1 MTASVVLLHN
11 DDIYHNI
18 LSDGQKLSFGTHK
31 KDDVQV
37 PGFGHGQISLWCR
50 PGGILMDAGKVY
62 KVKLDPAPMDRVIL
76 LDRDTK
82 TALFISSLA
91 ARSNQTLRLPYDGIL
106 TFGRRREN
114 DVCID
119 LPFVS
124 GRHFTLKCEAGHVR
138 VEDTN
143 STNGI
148 FLNGKRVSVAGMK
161 SGDVLSILSVQIR
174 LLNGELSF
182 SNVGDRLAIRRDD
195 SGLDDRTHMGGQTRH
210 FLRYRR
216 SPRIQSQLPG
226 EDIVLAPPP
235 AKGQKYERSR
245 GMLSSLLGSGVMLA
259 TGVLTTAASPA
270 LLAARAASMVSPA
283 VSAVSSG
290 KDNKR
295 RKRGAQRYEEARQQ
309 RYQAYIDDQ
318 KARIES
324 VAKVQRDILTSE
336 NPSPEDCMNI
346 LYGLRRSLWERMPS
360 DRDFLDVRL
369 GMGYEDLCISVKSR
383 AESNAV
389 QIEEDEVRELSQ
401 QIIEETRIVDS
412 VPARLRLLRYN
423 TIGFVGN
430 RERVL
435 RLIKNMLVSL
445 TVAHYAEDVRIVG
458 IFDRQE
464 QAVWEPMRWLPHVQG
479 EEDGPRLL
487 AFGQRDAH
495 ALCGALEEL
504 IKERQSSAGTNAFGE
519 PEIPRPY
526 YILLFGSKSLVENEP
541 VMRSLLSGDPRMGIT
556 SLFLFD
562 DMYQLPHDCR
572 YIVDMDNGPSAFFRE
587 EANRR
592 TFFTPDEYVGDGPFD
607 LFARRQAAIRVDGFV
622 KAAALPD
629 GITFLQ
635 GYGVDTVEQL
645 DAPAR
650 WQSSRA
656 YETLAAPIGVMAG
669 NRTFSLDI
677 AETGHG
683 PHGLVAGTTGSGKSE
698 LLQTWILSMAL
709 TYHPYD
715 VEFVIIDYKG
725 GGMANLLEPLPHV
738 VGKITNIGTN
748 IGRLLLSLQYEK
760 EKRLG
765 IFDRYGVNHIDK
777 YQKLY
782 RQGKAREP
790 LPHLVIVA
798 DEFAELKKEEPD
810 FMAELVSAARV
821 GRSLGIHLVL
831 ATQKPAGVVDDQ
843 IQSNARFRL
852 CLKVQDAADSRDM
865 LSRPDAAKLTRPGRA
880 YVRVGDD
887 ELYELFQSYWSGA
900 PYTGKPQTDTGPGVC
915 VVDLLGRRLLKGKE
929 RKGPAPETDQLTA
942 VVKYIKETAEGL
954 GIEKL
959 QGPWLPELPE
969 RLALRSLIDGGF
981 DGKGWKTLQPW
992 LSVPVGMYDSPA
1004 TQSQGVQ
1011 LMDLSSFGHF
1021 GIYGAPG
1028 TGKTNLLKT
1037 IVLSLGLCYSPE
1049 DVNIYILDCGGW
1061 SMSVFERMPHVGG
1074 VALDQEE
1081 EKFLKLQRLITGEFE
1096 SRKRIFL
1103 QNAVSSLEAYRD
1115 SGGKL
1120 PAIIIAI
1127 DNFVP
1132 VLDLY
1137 PDMESFFIT
1146 LAREG
1151 ATYGIYLIYTANS
1164 TIGVRYRVSQNIRGA
1179 VAFELTDR
1187 GDYAALVGRPA
1198 GGGLPGVQGRAYYKG
1213 TPPIEFQAALFAQ
1226 GSSDQERTL
1235 NLRRLL
1241 EEMDAAWQGPRP
1253 RPIPVMPERVTA
1265 EFLMDSYTRREQ
1277 LPLGLWP
1284 EDVSPA
1290 YLDLSDG
1297 YTMLVTGPI
1306 GCGKSAMLGRL
1317 WGMIRSKYPNTRAF
1331 AVDSSRDGLSGI
1343 EAFRRAGCKDPG
1355 ALDGMLAELIEEMN
1369 VRKRAQNQAR
1379 EQSPDT
1385 FDEGA
1390 FGSSLD
1396 LIVILIDDLREFVES
1411 ASQTACDSMERIC
1424 RLAQGLGVMVL
1435 AAGRMADMIKLNEI
1449 ETLTRLIISGQRGLG
1464 IGASPAQTPFFQNSL
1479 SFAERDQAPE
1489 AGYGYLYD
1497 NGACA
1502 KLRLMD

>member
-11 DDIYHNI
+11 DDIYHTI

-37 PGFGHGQISLWCR
+37 PGFDHGQISLWCR
-50 PGGILMDAGKVY
+50 PGGILMDAGRVY
-62 KVKLDPAPMDRVIL
+62 KIKTEPAPMDRVIL

-91 ARSNQTLRLPYDGIL
+91 SRSNQTLRLPYDGIF
-106 TFGRRREN
+106 TFGRRPEN
-114 DVCID
+114 DVCIN

-138 VEDTN
+138 IEDMN
-143 STNGI
+143 STNGV

-161 SGDVLSILSVQIR
+161 SGDMLSILSVQIR

-182 SNVGDRLAIRRDD
+182 SNVGDRLAIRRDG
-195 SGLDDRTHMGGQTRH
+195 SGLDDRTHMGGQTQH

-216 SPRIQSQLPG
+216 SPRIQSQLPC

-235 AKGQKYERSR
+235 VKGQKYEKSR

-259 TGVLTTAASPA
+259 TGVLTTAVSPA
-270 LLAARAASMVSPA
+270 LMAARAASMVSPA
-283 VSAVSSG
+283 VSAMSAG
-290 KDNKR
+290 KDNRR
-295 RKRGAQRYEEARQQ
+295 RKRGIERYEEARRE
-309 RYQAYIDDQ
+309 RYGAYIEDQ

-346 LYGLRRSLWERMPS
+346 LYGLKRSLWERMPS

-369 GMGYEDLCISVKSR
+369 GMGYEDLCIRVKSR

-389 QIEEDEVRELSQ
+389 QIEDDEVRELSQ

-412 VPARLRLLRYN
+412 VPARLQLLRYG
-423 TIGFVGN
+423 TIGFVGD
-430 RERVL
+430 RKRVV
-435 RLIKNMLVSL
+435 RLVKNMLVSL
-445 TVAHYAEDVRIVG
+445 TVAHCAEDVRIVG

-464 QAVWEPMRWLPHVQG
+464 QAVWESMRWLPHVQG
-479 EEDGPRLL
+479 EENGPRLL
-487 AFGQRDAH
+487 AFERRDVH

-504 IKERQSSAGTNAFGE
+504 VKERQSSAGTNSFGE

-541 VMRSLLSGDPRMGIT
+541 VMRSLLSGDPRMGMT

-607 LFARRQAAIRVDGFV
+607 LFARRQSAIRMDGFA
-622 KAAALPD
+622 KTAALPD
-629 GITFLQ
+629 GVTFLQ
-635 GYGVDTVEQL
+635 GFGADTVDQL

-650 WQSSRA
+650 WERSRA

-669 NRTFSLDI
+669 NKTFSLDI

-709 TYHPYD
+709 TYHPYE

-782 RQGKAREP
+782 RQGKALEP

-865 LSRPDAAKLTRPGRA
+865 LSRPDAAKITRPGRA
-880 YVRVGDD
+880 YVRVGED

-900 PYTGKPQTDTGPGVC
+900 PYTGKPPEDTGGRVC
-915 VVDLLGRRLLKGKE
+915 VVDVLGRRLLHE
-929 RKGPAPETDQLTA
+929 NEHKGPAPETDQLGA
-942 VVKYIKETAEGL
+942 VVKYIRETAEKL

-959 QGPWLPELPE
+959 QGPWLPELPTE
-969 RLALRSLIDGGF
+969 LPLGGLIDGGF
-981 DGKGWKTLQPW
+981 NGQEWQVRQPW
-992 LSVPVGMYDSPA
+992 LSVPVGMFDSPA

-1011 LMDLSSFGHF
+1011 CMELSYFGHF

-1028 TGKTNLLKT
+1028 TGKTTLLKT
-1037 IVLSLGLCYSPE
+1037 VVLSLGLCYSPE
-1049 DVNIYILDCGGW
+1049 DVSIYILDCGGW

-1081 EKFLKLQRLITGEFE
+1081 EKFQKLQRLITAEFE

-1120 PAIIIAI
+1120 PAIVIAI

-1151 ATYGIYLIYTANS
+1151 AAYGIYMIYTANS
-1164 TIGVRYRVSQNIRGA
+1164 TMGVRYRISQNIRGA

-1187 GDYAALVGRPA
+1187 GDYASLVGRPA
-1198 GGGLPGVQGRAYYKG
+1198 GQGLSDVQGRAFYKG
-1213 TPPIEFQAALFAQ
+1213 TPPIEFQAALFAE
-1226 GSSDQERTL
+1226 GDSDRERS
-1235 NLRRLL
+1235 LRLQDLL
-1241 EEMDAAWQGPRP
+1241 EKMDAVWRGPRP
-1253 RPIPVMPERVTA
+1253 KPIPVMPDKVTA
-1265 EFLMDSYTRREQ
+1265 ESLMAGYTRREL
-1277 LPLGLWP
+1277 LPAGLSP
-1284 EDVSPA
+1284 EDISTA
-1290 YLDLSDG
+1290 FLDLSEQ
-1297 YTMLVTGPI
+1297 YSMLVTGPI

-1317 WGMIRSKYPNTRAF
+1317 CGMITAKFPHSRVF
-1331 AVDSSRDGLSGI
+1331 AADSSAGGLSGVS
-1343 EAFRRAGCKDPG
+1343 AYRRAGCGDTG
-1355 ALDGMLAELIEEMN
+1355 AIDGMLAELVEEMN
-1369 VRKRAQNQAR
+1369 LRKRAQNQAR
-1379 EQSPDT
+1379 DQFPDT
-1385 FDEGA
+1385 FNERA
-1390 FGSSLD
+1390 FSDGLD
-1396 LIVILIDDLREFVES
+1396 LIVILIDDLREFVEN
-1411 ASQTACDSMERIC
+1411 ASETACDSMERIC
-1424 RLAQGLGVMVL
+1424 RLAQGLGVIVL

-1449 ETLTRLIISGQRGLG
+1449 ETLTRQIISGQKGLA

-1479 SFAERDQAPE
+1479 SFAERDEAPG

-1497 NGACA
+1497 SGACE
-1502 KLRLMD
+1502 KIRLME